1 MKKKSV
7 ARSGVR
13 LKTPMIFQMV
23 SQTNATTT
31 TSLGGMRSDSEP
43 EDDTEAQCYEITS
56 YHPRKLGVLNAQ
68 CPSKGLLIDV
78 DVPLKEGKEELTTAA
93 HKHENELGGKAGK
106 FRWPSSGS
114 V

>member
-1 MKKKSV
+1 
-7 ARSGVR
+7 
-13 LKTPMIFQMV
+13 
-23 SQTNATTT
+23 
-31 TSLGGMRSDSEP
+31 
-43 EDDTEAQCYEITS
+43 
-56 YHPRKLGVLNAQ
+56 LNAQ